1 MPSEAG
7 SGASNS
13 NYHCTTLDHTDMVHQ
28 PSESPGGCA
37 QTLSSNQE
45 GAVSSSARRCPPSVP
60 ETASSGMQGV
70 RCQLIE
76 CNIPVEIA
84 DVLMSSWRPATRK
97 QYDAHIRRWCA
108 FALQKKIDPLHPSVS
123 DVLQFLHT
131 FRVNQL
137 SYSTINTA
145 RSALSSYLMG
155 YQFPGCHYTVANHP
169 FIVRYL
175 KGVFNCCKPAPRYQE
190 TWDVKPV
197 LEYLELLHPLDKL
210 SLKELTHK
218 LAILLALTSGQRC
231 QTLSFLRVDAMKKT
245 PDYYLFYVRDHV
257 KQDRPGNVLSS
268 FFVRKYPKEPLCVY
282 CTLEHY
288 LERTQLVRDYDN
300 GHLLLSYV
308 KPYRHIG
315 ASSIGRW
322 IKTVLG
328 ASGVD
333 TAKFKAHSTR
343 SAAASKASR
352 LIPTDDILKHI
363 GWSRESTFQKFYNKP
378 VIAGN
383 SFAGA
388 VLK

>member
-1 MPSEAG
+1 M
-7 SGASNS
+7 
-13 NYHCTTLDHTDMVHQ
+13 
-28 PSESPGGCA
+28 
-37 QTLSSNQE
+37 
-45 GAVSSSARRCPPSVP
+45 
-60 ETASSGMQGV
+60 
-70 RCQLIE
+70 
-76 CNIPVEIA
+76 
-84 DVLMSSWRPATRK
+84 
-97 QYDAHIRRWCA
+97 
-108 FALQKKIDPLHPSVS
+108 S

-155 YQFPGCHYTVANHP
+155 YQFPGCHYTVANHT